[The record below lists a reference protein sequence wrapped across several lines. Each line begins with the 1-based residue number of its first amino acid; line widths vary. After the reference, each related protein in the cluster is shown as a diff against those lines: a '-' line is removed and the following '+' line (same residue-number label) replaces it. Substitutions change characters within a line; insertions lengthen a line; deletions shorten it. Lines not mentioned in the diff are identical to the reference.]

1 MSTTENS
8 EVNTNDVPVT
18 TSTSN
23 TTVTTVGVISTTTPD
38 LKSQDVC
45 IAEGCNNAAVQHPE
59 WDNEY
64 CSVSCTYKHCKA
76 TFLDWLANNRYAKLK
91 AKQADPDQVN
101 SAATPNEEQSTTT

>member
-1 MSTTENS
+1 MSAKVPKS
-8 EVNTNDVPVT
+8 LQDVT
-18 TSTSN
+18 MTASTSKS
-23 TTVTTVGVISTTTPD
+23 TVVGVISTTTPE

-76 TFLDWLANNRYAKLK
+76 TFLDWLANNRYAKAK
-91 AKQADPDQVN
+91 ALQVTVAQVN
-101 SAATPNEEQSTTT
+101 SPVKPDEEQSTTT

>member
-1 MSTTENS
+1 MSAQVPN
-8 EVNTNDVPVT
+8 NLPDVC
-18 TSTSN
+18 TSTESSIS
-23 TTVTTVGVISTTTPD
+23 TSQSTVVGVISTTTPE

-76 TFLDWLANNRYAKLK
+76 TFLGWLANNRYAKAK
-91 AKQADPDQVN
+91 ALQLAAQVN
-101 SAATPNEEQSTTT
+101 PPVKPDEEQPTTT